1 MTRVRVRA
9 KMSHRMISRV
19 VVAAALSAL
28 FCACSAPKTP
38 EPAEPSS
45 APPTPPGAPA
55 ETGETPEPAAAA
67 SDEASG
73 GGAATALQTPEDCK
87 YRVKGFCFAAE
98 EDACNAAG
106 CAPGA
111 CLVLVESKP
120 AKVKCRD

>member
-1 MTRVRVRA
+1 
-9 KMSHRMISRV
+9 MSHRMVSRV

-28 FCACSAPKTP
+28 FCACSGSKTP
-38 EPAEPSS
+38 EPAEPSAS
-45 APPTPPGAPA
+45 QPAAPGAPA
-55 ETGETPEPAAAA
+55 ATGEASEPAAAA
-67 SDEASG
+67 SDEASDA
-73 GGAATALQTPEDCK
+73 GAATASETPEDCK
-87 YRVKGFCFAAE
+87 FRVKGFCFAAE